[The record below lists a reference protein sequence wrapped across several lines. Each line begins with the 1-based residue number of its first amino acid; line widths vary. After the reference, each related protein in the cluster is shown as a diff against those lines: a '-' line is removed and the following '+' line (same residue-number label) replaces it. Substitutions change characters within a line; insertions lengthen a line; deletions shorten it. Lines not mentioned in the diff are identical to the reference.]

1 MEDKTPL
8 AAQTDAV
15 NREAA
20 DIDLRSIRES
30 KGIALKDIFAATR
43 ITIVNLEAI
52 ETGQYHLLPEPVYSR
67 TFIRSYA
74 RFLDID
80 SAPLLRKYELYLN
93 SLKPRPDLPGEAQRQ
108 ELPQKGKRRRLI
120 IGTLFIIFLVG
131 LITAIVLLETSY
143 WREPSPSAP
152 SGPARTEAI
161 RKIEPPQT
169 ALPAATPE
177 AQAPPAA
184 NQQAALPPAGA
195 ITTQAVPGPLS
206 VSTTPALNLKIE
218 AREKTWIRL
227 TIDQE
232 RPVQLT
238 LTAGEKMERTAKE
251 AFLIVIGNAGG
262 VQMWFQGQP
271 LPSLGKRGEVKHL
284 KLP

>member
-1 MEDKTPL
+1 MDDKTPL

-15 NREAA
+15 NRETA

-30 KGIALKDIFAATR
+30 RGIALKDIFAATR
-43 ITIVNLEAI
+43 ITVVNLEAI

-80 SAPLLRKYELYLN
+80 SAPLLRKYEHYLN
-93 SLKPRPDLPGEAQRQ
+93 SLKPRADLPGEAQRQ

-120 IGTLFIIFLVG
+120 IGALSIIFLMG
-131 LITAIVLLETSY
+131 LITAIILLETSY

-152 SGPARTEAI
+152 AGPSRTEAVM
-161 RKIEPPQT
+161 KIEPPQT
-169 ALPAATPE
+169 ALPAPTPE
-177 AQAPPAA
+177 SQAPPAA

-195 ITTQAVPGPLS
+195 VATPAVPGPMS
-206 VSTTPALNLKIE
+206 ASTTPALHLKIE
-218 AREKTWIRL
+218 ARERTWIRL
-227 TIDQE
+227 TVDQE